1 LPHHLH
7 LASVALRPDGRML
20 AIAGH
25 RMTSLHEIP
34 APIGG
39 SVQQVRIRMELETE
53 RELDEQGRVRPLS
66 AAQLQQ
72 RRQELDR
79 QGGPPTPGN

>member
-1 LPHHLH
+1 
-7 LASVALRPDGRML
+7 
-20 AIAGH
+20 
-25 RMTSLHEIP
+25 
-34 APIGG
+34 
-39 SVQQVRIRMELETE
+39 MELETE
-53 RELDEQGRVRPLS
+53 RERDEQGRVRPLS